1 MGGID
6 AYIAATGMAAPQ
18 DTLPVLRDGFAMPQL
33 RELDLSTAGITA
45 VIWATSYRFDFS
57 IVRLPVLDADGFPM
71 QNRGVTAYPG
81 LYFVGIAAANSFG
94 PLLRFVF
101 GTKFTARRLT
111 RHLASLESRKSISL
125 EHGEV
130 DAFAGVQ
137 EG

>member
-57 IVRLPVLDADGFPM
+57 IVRLPVLDADGFPI
-71 QNRGVTAYPG
+71 QQRGVTAYPG
-81 LYFVGIAAANSFG
+81 LFFVGLPWLHNAKSGLIYGVGDDAAY
-94 PLLRFVF
+94 V
-101 GTKFTARRLT
+101 ARMISGGVRSSVPVSST
-111 RHLASLESRKSISL
+111 RGAPGKAVS
-125 EHGEV
+125 
-130 DAFAGVQ
+130 A
-137 EG
+137 